1 MSGVFNLG
9 NILQFVIDRF
19 YQGTFPQQDFV
30 CYAHQGILHVV
41 LHFGYQLYA
50 VKEKVLKKSL
60 SDIPFVRTEPAFYVL
75 QKLFLFQ
82 RFTVIH
88 ISRCE
93 PEIEDF
99 PFIIDNQ
106 M

>member
-1 MSGVFNLG
+1 MPGVFNLCD
-9 NILQFVIDRF
+9 ILQLIVDRF
-19 YQGTFPQQDFV
+19 YQSPFSQQNPV
-30 CYAHQGILHVV
+30 SYAHQGILHVV

-82 RFTVIH
+82 PPYRL
-88 ISRCE
+88 
-93 PEIEDF
+93 
-99 PFIIDNQ
+99 
-106 M
+106 